1 MKIHYRS
8 LHSLTIEIYEFK
20 NDIAPQIKEEIRD
33 KRTHILL
40 RSDPLWNGKSKPK
53 TMVFNNYKTL
63 KIAKLSILLT
73 FNKILASNQISAHVN
88 YVKLV
93 LPM

>member
-40 RSDPLWNGKSKPK
+40 RSDPL
-53 TMVFNNYKTL
+53 
-63 KIAKLSILLT
+63 
-73 FNKILASNQISAHVN
+73 
-88 YVKLV
+88 
-93 LPM
+93 